1 MSTGLQSVS
10 PRVDAPAPPSTDAET
25 SLGAKGDK
33 PDAEFTFNDLIDIIN
48 PLQHLP
54 VVSTIYRAITG
65 DEISTHARAIGGGL
79 YGGPLGMLAAGA
91 IMAIEE
97 AAGTN
102 PSEQLAALF
111 NSDSGDAPEQAG
123 GVQVAAAPGTSPATA
138 AAAAASPEAMA
149 LAAAPGGANTA
160 AAPVPTAAEGPVM
173 PFTARSGRRFFA
185 LPSADGQQMM
195 PLGRDPAAVQTLQAS
210 HAARLQALKA
220 AEALSAPATASTD
233 ANAPASAGSPQLNLT
248 QGALLDRFIAGAQS
262 PDGKSDGRASHP
274 GMAPPEGATAE
285 WFAARMQANL
295 QKYAETQ
302 AQNDRRPQSA
312 AAN

>member
-185 LPSADGQQMM
+185 PAERRRSADDAAWPRSRRRPDLAGVPCGALASPEGSRSAQRASDGVH
-195 PLGRDPAAVQTLQAS
+195 GRECPGKRRKPATQPDPGRVAGSVHRRRTKPRRQIRRPRQPS
-210 HAARLQALKA
+210 GHGAAR
-220 AEALSAPATASTD
+220 
-233 ANAPASAGSPQLNLT
+233 
-248 QGALLDRFIAGAQS
+248 RR
-262 PDGKSDGRASHP
+262 DGRVV
-274 GMAPPEGATAE
+274 
-285 WFAARMQANL
+285 
-295 QKYAETQ
+295 
-302 AQNDRRPQSA
+302 RRPHA
-312 AAN
+312 GELAEIR